1 MDMGIRGSGS
11 NANCDEELKTQF
23 MTREGIYRLMTL
35 SEYSRPNRVGYA
47 NSAQGGTTAGC
58 PGGPVKVSFV
68 SLPKPVQPVQQQ
80 PTAAAAVGQGTLE
93 ATEASTAVTVTGSS
107 APAQENNPTS
117 LVTLDRITFNY
128 GREIFV
134 YPYRGV
140 RKAADLTKP
149 IDKRIYKGT
158 FPTCHD
164 FGPVTEESEIVPLVV
179 GFSGGQIQLV
189 DPIRKEL
196 SKLFNEERN
205 IDKTRVTCIKWI
217 PGSQTSF
224 IAAHS
229 SGCMYVYNYD
239 VLCPNTVPAYQLFKQ
254 GKGFTVYTCKTK
266 TTRNPVYKWT
276 IGSGKTV
283 WAVNEFAF
291 SPCGHFLAVASQ
303 DGFLRIF
310 NYDTMEPVGRARSY
324 FGGFLCVCWSPDG
337 KYVVCGGEDDLVTVY
352 SIEEKRVM
360 VRGQGHKS
368 WVSVVAFDPYNM
380 SYGEL
385 PDGLDF
391 SGSDEEGP
399 PPAPNTNQAPP
410 SASAASP
417 NSQEIL
423 VNNHHNKKAELNSS
437 SSFDSNNVT
446 CYRFGSVGQDTL
458 LCLWDLT
465 EDILKQSRTMM
476 VSTVTSASAKTSP
489 SSMVSITSSSFN
501 NAASRATGN
510 HIPIGNSPVSLS
522 KDSGLV
528 DASSNCSS
536 NSASANNTS
545 TSMSNSLTQRLV
557 NLNFGDRKDKRNS
570 SGRSGSA
577 STSGLGASSSKNSS
591 QTSLLISG
599 GANGFANGEEVAELG
614 CPQCPRINETPLIE
628 PLVCKKIAHERLT
641 ALVFR
646 EDCLVTACQDG
657 YVCTW
662 ARPGKVNTNVMYP
675 SSPQTSSS
683 GRGDGNSTI
692 V

>member
-1 MDMGIRGSGS
+1 MALSSSMDMGMRGGGG
-11 NANCDEELKTQF
+11 ANCDDELKTQF

-47 NSAQGGTTAGC
+47 NAAQGGTVAGC

-68 SLPKPVQPVQQQ
+68 SLPKPVQSSASSSADSESNEP
-80 PTAAAAVGQGTLE
+80 ATLE
-93 ATEASTAVTVTGSS
+93 
-107 APAQENNPTS
+107 
-117 LVTLDRITFNY
+117 RITFNY

-158 FPTCHD
+158 LPTCHD
-164 FGPVTEESEIVPLVV
+164 FGPITEESEIVPLVV

-189 DPIRKEL
+189 DPIRKEM
-196 SKLFNEERN
+196 SKLFNEEVLIFVLKAFSHMVKCTSFQRN

-217 PGSQTSF
+217 PGSPNSF
-224 IAAHS
+224 LAAHS
-229 SGCMYVYNYD
+229 SGLMYVYNYD
-239 VLCPNTVPAYQLFKQ
+239 VVCPSTPPVYQLFKQ
-254 GKGFTVYTCKTK
+254 GKGFAVHTCKTK

-276 IGSGKTV
+276 VGKGSI
-283 WAVNEFAF
+283 NEFAF

-337 KYVVCGGEDDLVTVY
+337 KFVVCGGEDDLVTVY
-352 SIEEKRVM
+352 SMEEKRVM

-368 WVSVVAFDPYNM
+368 WVSVVAFDSYNM

-391 SGSDEEGP
+391 SGSDEEGQ
-399 PPAPNTNQAPP
+399 NGTGGD
-410 SASAASP
+410 S
-417 NSQEIL
+417 L
-423 VNNHHNKKAELNSS
+423 VNNHNHHHPKLKSNS
-437 SSFDSNNVT
+437 SSFDSNVT

-476 VSTVTSASAKTSP
+476 TTSVSSAKTSP
-489 SSMVSITSSSFN
+489 SSLVSINSSV
-501 NAASRATGN
+501 SRATSSTAAAAGASASASN
-510 HIPIGNSPVSLS
+510 HNTSSPVSLS

-536 NSASANNTS
+536 SSHSASANTLS
-545 TSMSNSLTQRLV
+545 TLTATTSLTQRLAS
-557 NLNFGDRKDKRNS
+557 LNFVDRKDKRNS

-591 QTSLLISG
+591 QTSLSMPG
-599 GANGFANGEEVAELG
+599 ASSANGYANGEEIAELG
-614 CPQCPRINETPLIE
+614 CPQCPRITDTPLIE
-628 PLVCKKIAHERLT
+628 PLVSKKIAHERLT

-662 ARPGKVNTNVMYP
+662 ARPGKVVIETHA
-675 SSPQTSSS
+675 
-683 GRGDGNSTI
+683 
-692 V
+692 

>member
-1 MDMGIRGSGS
+1 
-11 NANCDEELKTQF
+11 
-23 MTREGIYRLMTL
+23 
-35 SEYSRPNRVGYA
+35 
-47 NSAQGGTTAGC
+47 
-58 PGGPVKVSFV
+58 
-68 SLPKPVQPVQQQ
+68 
-80 PTAAAAVGQGTLE
+80 
-93 ATEASTAVTVTGSS
+93 
-107 APAQENNPTS
+107 
-117 LVTLDRITFNY
+117 
-128 GREIFV
+128 
-134 YPYRGV
+134 
-140 RKAADLTKP
+140 
-149 IDKRIYKGT
+149 
-158 FPTCHD
+158 
-164 FGPVTEESEIVPLVV
+164 
-179 GFSGGQIQLV
+179 
-189 DPIRKEL
+189 
-196 SKLFNEERN
+196 
-205 IDKTRVTCIKWI
+205 
-217 PGSQTSF
+217 
-224 IAAHS
+224 
-229 SGCMYVYNYD
+229 
-239 VLCPNTVPAYQLFKQ
+239 
-254 GKGFTVYTCKTK
+254 
-266 TTRNPVYKWT
+266 
-276 IGSGKTV
+276 
-283 WAVNEFAF
+283 
-291 SPCGHFLAVASQ
+291 
-303 DGFLRIF
+303 
-310 NYDTMEPVGRARSY
+310 
-324 FGGFLCVCWSPDG
+324 
-337 KYVVCGGEDDLVTVY
+337 
-352 SIEEKRVM
+352 
-360 VRGQGHKS
+360 
-368 WVSVVAFDPYNM
+368 
-380 SYGEL
+380 
-385 PDGLDF
+385 
-391 SGSDEEGP
+391 
-399 PPAPNTNQAPP
+399 
-410 SASAASP
+410 
-417 NSQEIL
+417 
-423 VNNHHNKKAELNSS
+423 LNSS

-599 GANGFANGEEVAELG
+599 GANGYANGEEVADLG

-683 GRGDGNSTI
+683 GRGDGGNSTI